1 MKAKVQIYM
10 WQVVCI
16 IAVSVFT
23 LTGAA
28 EAQERPI
35 TYYVQLVRGTDSDQP
50 PQSGSRLVGA
60 KLAEKFHSVFKWKHY
75 WEINQRKVEVNPGRS
90 ARVDLANG
98 RAVEIDLRAGNQRTV
113 AAFEN
118 GKLLDRTVG
127 PMGGGMTFIG
137 GNRDQ
142 KSAWFLVV
150 RRDKPGA

>member
-10 WQVVCI
+10 WPVVCI
-16 IAVSVFT
+16 LAVSVFT

-28 EAQERPI
+28 QAQERPI

-50 PQSGSRLVGA
+50 PQTGSKLVGA

-75 WEINQRKVEVNPGRS
+75 WETNQRKVEVNPGRS

-98 RAVEIDLRAGNQRTV
+98 RAVKIDLRAGNQRTV

-118 GKLLDRTVG
+118 GKLVDRIVS
-127 PMGGGMTFIG
+127 PMSEAMTLIG
-137 GNRDQ
+137 GSRDQ
-142 KSAWFLVV
+142 KSVWFIVV